1 MSFDRNQGIVQLTRI
16 LERFQKIRSLATIYF
31 TQPDVSSK
39 RCSRPRDLRVVRDY
53 SYRAVLVF
61 PNRKRPVRRCRR
73 VARNTTKGH
82 DEHSRDVH
90 PSGSS
95 SLSSRKKEHHL
106 YVIVNTYNKPLQK
119 RHVKSLSESNR
130 VARAQRKKKTE
141 ERKTDDDISLS
152 FSFVRKNNGL
162 LALLLFP
169 RTDTTKSLSLFGG
182 NNCVEGI
189 TRKKIIE
196 KREKKRRKKKKE
208 GVFEI
213 QTLNTQ
219 RWSLGFVSCKY
230 VFLL

>member
-1 MSFDRNQGIVQLTRI
+1 M
-16 LERFQKIRSLATIYF
+16 
-31 TQPDVSSK
+31 
-39 RCSRPRDLRVVRDY
+39 
-53 SYRAVLVF
+53 
-61 PNRKRPVRRCRR
+61 
-73 VARNTTKGH
+73 
-82 DEHSRDVH
+82 
-90 PSGSS
+90 
-95 SLSSRKKEHHL
+95 SSRKKEHHL

-141 ERKTDDDISLS
+141 ERKTDDISLS

-162 LALLLFP
+162 MALLFP

-196 KREKKRRKKKKE
+196 KEERKRRKKKKE

-219 RWSLGFVSCKY
+219 RWSLGFVSCCD
-230 VFLL
+230 VFLLCARLNDESASRTTRKRAKKVVERERERGRFFYFCFNIEDHSSTKKKTQRREEQEEEEDVL